1 MTSATTVLLSLAIL
15 LCCTPRAAE
24 TSEKAQLKKFIAS
37 KIASL
42 PERGKNR
49 SPSGSKEA
57 DRIAELPGQPPLVH
71 FQQYTGY
78 VTVNE
83 SYGRDLFSYFVE
95 ATEHAAS
102 KPLVMWL
109 NGGK

>member
-1 MTSATTVLLSLAIL
+1 VLH
-15 LCCTPRAAE
+15 TPRRRSVREGSAE
-24 TSEKAQLKKFIAS
+24 EGHSVQDR
-37 KIASL
+37 L
-42 PERGKNR
+42 PAGRGKNR
-49 SPSGSKEA
+49 PPSGSKEA

-71 FQQYTGY
+71 FQQYAGY